1 MDGYVNRSHSS
12 ADGKSQVLAAVDIVQ
27 LIGQTVALKRQGRDF
42 IGLCPFHQEKSPS
55 FHVSPGRQ
63 FYYCF
68 GCKKHG
74 NAIDFVMERDRIE
87 FKDALT
93 QLANQAGIDLP
104 QFGGKKED
112 KSERQ
117 MLLEAQSAACVF
129 FERQLADPNLGK
141 TARDYLH
148 ERGFTDESIKRFRL
162 GMAPPAWDGLLSG
175 PVGRKFTARQLA
187 LAGLAKPNSRG
198 DGYYD
203 TFRNRLI
210 FPIRDDLGRI
220 IAFGGRVLPGGDD
233 PAKYLNSPETPLF
246 SKSRCI
252 FGLDLAKNRIVET
265 RTVAVVE
272 GYADVVM
279 AHQYGL
285 SNVVSVLGTALTE
298 QHVGMLKRFADRI
311 VLLFDPDA
319 AGASAA
325 DRAIELLLR
334 QPVEIHVAT
343 LPDGMD
349 PDEFLLK
356 YGTEAFERV
365 LKEAPDALSY
375 QWTLLCRRFGQ
386 EDGLT
391 GQQKAIEAYLNQL
404 AEVRG
409 SGPIDPIRWGGV
421 LARISRML
429 EMPVDTLQRRFK
441 FRKTSRGKA
450 LMPVAQNDGAMEA
463 VSAPSTPS
471 RPLMAR
477 DRAERTILGILLI
490 EPGRWFDLQRHV
502 RVEDFTDADRTR
514 LARLYWEH
522 QRDEGEPLFRE
533 FLGALTAANLGALG
547 IELVEEAEGI
557 ADRDSEL
564 NDAVSHLAEAK
575 IRREEEKHLAALRRT
590 KEENVS
596 EEEEI
601 ARLRAFVKNNQPGLH
616 RLGPMRSAGV

>member
-1 MDGYVNRSHSS
+1 M
-12 ADGKSQVLAAVDIVQ
+12 
-27 LIGQTVALKRQGRDF
+27 GQ
-42 IGLCPFHQEKSPS
+42 P
-55 FHVSPGRQ
+55 
-63 FYYCF
+63 
-68 GCKKHG
+68 
-74 NAIDFVMERDRIE
+74 
-87 FKDALT
+87 
-93 QLANQAGIDLP
+93 
-104 QFGGKKED
+104 
-112 KSERQ
+112 
-117 MLLEAQSAACVF
+117 
-129 FERQLADPNLGK
+129 
-141 TARDYLH
+141 ARDYLN
-148 ERGFTDESIKRFRL
+148 ERGFSAESIQRFRI
-162 GMAPPAWDGLLSG
+162 GMAPPGWDGLLSG
-175 PVGRKFTARQLA
+175 PVGKKFSPRQLA
-187 LAGLAKPNSRG
+187 LAGLIKPNSRG
-198 DGYYD
+198 GFYD

-220 IAFGGRVLPGGDD
+220 IAFGGRVLPGSDD

-279 AHQYGL
+279 AHQFGL

-334 QPVEIHVAT
+334 QPVEIHVAS
-343 LPDGMD
+343 LPDEMD

-356 YGTEAFERV
+356 YGAEAFERV

-375 QWTLLCRRFGQ
+375 QWKLLCRRYED

-391 GQQKAIEAYLNQL
+391 GQQKAAEAYLTQL
-404 AEVRG
+404 ADVRG
-409 SGPIDPIRWGGV
+409 DGPIDPIRWGGV

-429 EMPVDTLQRRFK
+429 EIPVDTLQRRFK
-441 FRKTSRGKA
+441 FRKAPRGKA
-450 LMPVAQNDGAMEA
+450 MTQAVVAGGPIE
-463 VSAPSTPS
+463 VIPAPAKPAG
-471 RPLMAR
+471 PLMAR
-477 DRAERTILGILLI
+477 DRAERAILGILLI
-490 EPGRWFDLQRHV
+490 EPGRWSDLQQHV
-502 RVEDFTDADRTR
+502 HLEDFTEPDRAQ
-514 LARLYWEH
+514 LARLYWGH
-522 QRDEGEPLFRE
+522 QRDEGEPLFSE
-533 FLGALTAANLGALG
+533 FLSTLTEANLGSLG
-547 IELVEEAEGI
+547 IELVEEAEAM

-564 NDAVSHLAEAK
+564 ADAIEHLREAK
-575 IRREEEKHLAALRRT
+575 GRREEQKHLAALRRT
-590 KEENVS
+590 KEEKVS